1 MKYLLLSLA
10 VLVPVAA
17 LSIGLAPRADSHR
30 RAGFTRRDHWLAI
43 AIAGVALMVLTAIF
57 DSLMI
62 HADLFYYADELIS
75 GVRIGLAPI
84 EDFAYPI
91 AGVLLLP
98 ALWRVLIKP
107 KSDSSASRAVDANGS
122 PASDSAGPRMSIPA
136 KFRALFWASRP
147 VSWINT
153 AYPFA
158 AAVFLTHREIDALLV
173 IGTLYYLIPYN
184 LALYGIND
192 VFDYQ
197 SDLRNP
203 RKGSIEGALL
213 PPKMHR
219 LTLGAALVTNVP
231 FLIVFVYLADPLALA
246 MLAVSTFALLAYSVP
261 KLRFKERPLL
271 DSVTSSTHFVSPA
284 AVGFALAGAQVTGTQ
299 VLILCAFF
307 LWGMAAH
314 AFGAVQDVIPDR
326 EAGLGSIA
334 TAFGAKH
341 TVRIALVLWTTAGV
355 LMLFTPFP
363 GPLGALI
370 AVPYLINCAPYAGIA
385 DEDAHLTNRAWR
397 RFIWLNYFCGFLVT
411 MLLIF
416 AVRYG

>member
-17 LSIGLAPRADSHR
+17 LSIGLAPRADAKR
-30 RAGFTRRDHWLAI
+30 RASFISRDHWLAV

-98 ALWRVLIKP
+98 ALWRMLIKP
-107 KSDSSASRAVDANGS
+107 KPDSGELRAMDVSGLPAMDASGSPAMDASGS
-122 PASDSAGPRMSIPA
+122 PASASGGPRMAIFA
-136 KFRALFWASRP
+136 KLRALFWASRP

-158 AAVFLTHREIDALLV
+158 AAVFLTQREIDALLV
-173 IGTLYYLIPYN
+173 VGTLYYLIPYN

-213 PPKMHR
+213 PPEMHR

-231 FLIVFVYLADPLALA
+231 FLIVFVYLADPLAL
-246 MLAVSTFALLAYSVP
+246 MLLAVSTFGLLAYSVP
-261 KLRFKERPLL
+261 KLRFKER
-271 DSVTSSTHFVSPA
+271 DRKSV
-284 AVGFALAGAQVTGTQ
+284 
-299 VLILCAFF
+299 
-307 LWGMAAH
+307 
-314 AFGAVQDVIPDR
+314 
-326 EAGLGSIA
+326 
-334 TAFGAKH
+334 
-341 TVRIALVLWTTAGV
+341 
-355 LMLFTPFP
+355 
-363 GPLGALI
+363 
-370 AVPYLINCAPYAGIA
+370 
-385 DEDAHLTNRAWR
+385 
-397 RFIWLNYFCGFLVT
+397 
-411 MLLIF
+411 
-416 AVRYG
+416 

>member
-10 VLVPVAA
+10 VLVPVAGVSLLA
-17 LSIGLAPRADSHR
+17 APRGGGA
-30 RAGFTRRDHWLAI
+30 RRDHWLASGI
-43 AIAGVALMVLTAIF
+43 AAGALIVLTAVF

-75 GVRIGLAPI
+75 GMRIGLAPI

-98 ALWRVLIKP
+98 VLWRIFARGGDDAL
-107 KSDSSASRAVDANGS
+107 SLRA
-122 PASDSAGPRMSIPA
+122 RL
-136 KFRALFWASRP
+136 RALFWASRP

-158 AAVFLTHREIDALLV
+158 AAMFLTHREVDALLV
-173 IGTLYYLIPYN
+173 LGTFYYLVPYN

-213 PPKMHR
+213 GPEMHR
-219 LTLGAALVTNVP
+219 ITLGAALVTNVP
-231 FLIVFVYLADPLALA
+231 FLVLFVYLADPLAL
-246 MLAVSTFALLAYSVP
+246 LAIAISTFALLAYSVP
-261 KLRFKERPLL
+261 KLRFKERPVL
-271 DSVTSSTHFVSPA
+271 DSLTSSTHFVSPA
-284 AVGFALAGAQVTGTQ
+284 IVGFALAGAHLTAAQG
-299 VLILCAFF
+299 LILGAFF

-314 AFGAVQDVIPDR
+314 AFGAVQDVMPDR
-326 EAGLGSIA
+326 AAGLGSIA
-334 TAFGAKH
+334 TVFGAKA
-341 TVRIALVLWTTAGV
+341 TVRIALAFWTIAGI

-370 AVPYLINCAPYAGIA
+370 AVPYLINCAPYARVSDA
-385 DEDAHLTNRAWR
+385 DAHRTNRAWR

-411 MLLIF
+411 MLLIL
-416 AVRYG
+416 AVAQD